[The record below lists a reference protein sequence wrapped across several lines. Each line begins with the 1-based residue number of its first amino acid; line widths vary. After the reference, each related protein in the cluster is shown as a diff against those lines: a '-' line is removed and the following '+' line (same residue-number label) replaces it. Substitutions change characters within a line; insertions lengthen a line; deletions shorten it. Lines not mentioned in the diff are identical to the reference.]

1 MHGDLSALYAVRS
14 YDLIESPIGTVVI
27 VCGDDAIESLHFLD
41 RKPDAAAGATR
52 AHDPLGYS
60 TRIQAYFDGDLAAL
74 DSIAVRPAGT
84 PFQQIVWKALRTIPA
99 GRTDTYGHLA
109 ERIGRP
115 SASRAVGLANGQN
128 PISLVIPCHRVIGT
142 NGKLTGYGGGLER
155 KQWLLEH
162 EGAIAGRLGVVS
174 HHV

>member
-1 MHGDLSALYAVRS
+1 MN

-27 VCGDDAIESLHFLD
+27 VCANGALRSLHFLD
-41 RKPDAAAGATR
+41 RKSDAANGAAR
-52 AHDPLGYS
+52 SHDPFGYS
-60 TRIQAYFDGDLAAL
+60 ARIQAYFAGDLDAL
-74 DSIAVRPAGT
+74 DAIAVDPAGT
-84 PFQQIVWKALRTIPA
+84 PFQQLVWQMLRTIPA
-99 GRTDTYGHLA
+99 GRTDTYGRIA

-142 NGKLTGYGGGLER
+142 NGKLTGYGGGLDR

-162 EGAIAGRLGVVS
+162 EGALPRRLQ
-174 HHV
+174 

>member
-1 MHGDLSALYAVRS
+1 MTS
-14 YDLIESPIGTVVI
+14 DLIESPIGTIVI
-27 VCGDDAIESLHFLD
+27 VCDEDALASLYFLD
-41 RKPDAAAGATR
+41 RNPEAASGATR

-60 TRIQAYFDGDLAAL
+60 SRIKNYFDGDLAAL
-74 DSIAVRPAGT
+74 DRIAVRPAGT
-84 PFQQIVWKALRTIPA
+84 PFQQLVWNVLRTIPA
-99 GRTDTYGHLA
+99 GRTDTYGHIA

-142 NGKLTGYGGGLER
+142 NGKLIGYGGGLDR

-162 EGAIAGRLGVVS
+162 EGAISRRLS
-174 HHV
+174 

>member
-1 MHGDLSALYAVRS
+1 MDQRS

-41 RKPDAAAGATR
+41 RKPGAAEGATR

-60 TRIQAYFDGDLAAL
+60 TRIRAYFDGDLNAL
-74 DSIAVRPAGT
+74 DPIEVHPAGT
-84 PFQQIVWKALRTIPA
+84 PFQQVVWKALRTIPA
-99 GRTDTYGHLA
+99 GRTDTYGRLA

-142 NGKLTGYGGGLER
+142 NGKLTGYGGGLDR

-162 EGAIAGRLGVVS
+162 EGAIAPRLS
-174 HHV
+174 LTANAR